1 MNYLKTLIFSALA
14 FWFLFFS
21 IAFVF
26 QTKVDNNKIE
36 IRKNV
41 DSLIILGKDIASMY
55 EIVKQENIKLKREND
70 SLKAI
75 DSMNKIFFT
84 DILELTQN
92 AIDTLLQ
99 YVPGNKTKL
108 TDLEHKKE

>member
-1 MNYLKTLIFSALA
+1 MKTLIFSAL
-14 FWFLFFS
+14 FLFFS

-26 QTKVDNNKIE
+26 QNKIDNKNE

-41 DSLIILGKDIASMY
+41 DSLVILGKDIASMY

>member
-1 MNYLKTLIFSALA
+1 MKTLIFSALI
-14 FWFLFFS
+14 LFFS
-21 IAFVF
+21 IAFIF
-26 QTKVDNNKIE
+26 QNKVDNSKVE
-36 IRKNV
+36 IRKNI
-41 DSLIILGKDIASMY
+41 DSLVILSKDIASMY

-75 DSMNKIFFT
+75 DSVNKIFFT

>member
-1 MNYLKTLIFSALA
+1 MNYLKTLIFSAL
-14 FWFLFFS
+14 FLFFS

-26 QTKVDNNKIE
+26 QTKVDNKNE

-41 DSLIILGKDIASMY
+41 DSLVILGKDIASMY

-75 DSMNKIFFT
+75 DSTNKIFFT
-84 DILELTQN
+84 EILELTQN